1 MKARQIY
8 LIIGLMS
15 LSLIGIITL
24 QVQQIRRSLAI
35 QEANFQTSAQNVLD
49 QVADELQRSEVE
61 TRMVKVSRAYEVM
74 ERYGTEVPTGLQ
86 LGSPEMPSFPS
97 LRRIRIRD
105 SLSIITEQDA
115 FIDIQDTTL
124 WQRLQTSMVQSEE
137 GQAGV
142 LQMKGDPRIMEL
154 INQTISGL
162 SNSSLPIYQRL
173 DSLLVDSML
182 RREVKEQALP
192 EDFNYMVKAE
202 RESEAALLSPGADA
216 SVLVQSRYQTR
227 LFPYLNNL
235 ARTNLYLQFPEQ
247 GLYIFQAIWVQ
258 ALVSFL
264 FSAIVVLAFWLS
276 IRTILRQKRLS
287 EMKNDF
293 INNMTHELKTPIAT
307 ISLATDALQNPRIQA
322 ETSSIDRYAGIIKEE
337 NQRMHRQVER
347 VLQAARFSRKEV
359 KLKPETVD
367 IHQLIESAA
376 NSLRLQLQEREG
388 KLELHLNADPS
399 SVQGDPEHLSNVI
412 FNLLDNANKYS
423 QDQPLIEVRTR
434 KQGQSLVIEVKDQGV
449 GINKQDQQQIFN
461 RFFRVSTGNLHDVKG
476 FGLGLS
482 YVKEIIEAHNGEVSV
497 SSQIGKGSTF
507 RVKLPYEV

>member
-1 MKARQIY
+1 
-8 LIIGLMS
+8 MS
-15 LSLIGIITL
+15 LSLIGIVVL
-24 QVQQIRRSLAI
+24 QVQQLQRSLAI
-35 QEANFQTSAQNVLD
+35 QEDNFRNSVQSVLD
-49 QVADELQRSEVE
+49 QVADELQRAEVE

-86 LGSPEMPSFPS
+86 LGSPEKTVFPS

-124 WQRLQTSMVQSEE
+124 WQRLQTSMLQSETGE
-137 GQAGV
+137 PGV
-142 LQMKGDPRIMEL
+142 LQMKGDPRIMEM

-173 DSLLVDSML
+173 DSLVVDSML
-182 RREVKEQALP
+182 HRSVTAQGLP
-192 EDFNYMVKAE
+192 QPFNYMVKAD
-202 RESEAALLSPGADA
+202 RENEVALISPGADS
-216 SVLVQSRYQTR
+216 SVLAQSRFQTR

-247 GLYIFQAIWVQ
+247 GRYIWQAVWVQ
-258 ALVSFL
+258 ALFSLL
-264 FSAIVVLAFWLS
+264 FSGIVVLAFWLS
-276 IRTILRQKRLS
+276 IRTILRQKQLS

-322 ETSSIDRYAGIIKEE
+322 ESSSIDRYAGIIKEE

-359 KLKPETVD
+359 TLKPESVD
-367 IHQLIESAA
+367 IHQLIENAA

-388 KLELHLNADPS
+388 QLTLDFKAENAMI
-399 SVQGDPEHLSNVI
+399 QGDREHLSNVI
-412 FNLLDNANKYS
+412 FNLLDNAKKYS
-423 QDQPLIEVRTR
+423 PEQPLIKLSTR
-434 KQGQSLVIEVKDQGV
+434 SIGQNLLIEVKDQGV
-449 GINKQDQQQIFN
+449 GITKSDQQQIFN

-482 YVKEIIEAHNGEVSV
+482 YVKEIIEAHGGEVSV
-497 SSQIGKGSTF
+497 QSQLGKGSTF